1 MRMPRLHARKD
12 TRVVADKA
20 PSMWAG
26 LCDCG
31 TQSLMVMCTFDH
43 DGSMSMY
50 EMYGECSWCGKPWL
64 LPTPPKEYV

>member
-12 TRVVADKA
+12 TRIVAELT
-20 PSMWAG
+20 PWSG

-43 DGSMSMY
+43 DMSMSMY
-50 EMYGECSWCGKPWL
+50 ELRGDCSWCGKTWL
-64 LPTPPKEYV
+64 IPVPEKEDA